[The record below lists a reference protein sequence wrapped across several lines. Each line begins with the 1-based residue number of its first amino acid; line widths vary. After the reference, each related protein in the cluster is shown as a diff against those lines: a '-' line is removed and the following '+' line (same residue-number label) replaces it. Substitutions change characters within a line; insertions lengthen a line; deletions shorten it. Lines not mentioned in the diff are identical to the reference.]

1 MFVALCSVAAA
12 CGGGGDSDGAGYDER
27 PMGYDGEYAPTS
39 APVPAPTL
47 APVPTPILSP
57 TVAAA
62 EPVGALL
69 AVAADGGSVW
79 SGSADG
85 VRVGDVGLRNADVYD
100 DEVGI
105 EGVSADVW
113 DEAVYMAGRGYE
125 IGWAGGD
132 PGGELDVSLPVAT
145 REVSPG
151 DTAFVWFSSPDGT
164 AEYAPGL
171 YHPWNG
177 TVTAAVPA
185 RLLGGTRPADEFW
198 SGVKMMPGVVRSS
211 VEHTPVGY
219 STVVPGGASL
229 VWDGAAWTAVRG
241 AEIAVGGGVY
251 AWDGDGWFAAGTGE
265 ALARGTDLVIAGK
278 SHVWSGSMWVPAV
291 LAALLDAGWV
301 APALKVKGTMDSR
314 ADGTSPQC
322 SGTEL
327 VEDGAPTLGPPE
339 WAEVSKHQLSA
350 VHVCKY
356 PGGDDK
362 VGISLK
368 SNRRGAVL
376 VQVPDNAEDLNV
388 DHQPNEWTRQALAD
402 VASLRHYPGDWPQ
415 PGRTPILL
423 LGGTQMDYTLQRPD
437 QHEASETVAP
447 AAHHTATLAAFNAL
461 TAAIPALW
469 DAAAEIAALY
479 ALGGECWDGLH
490 WHGSIPVG
498 PLVDC
503 LVGVYDHYYSPDP
516 PWEEPWAD
524 PDRAKDKFLEKTGR
538 SIDSRAVD
546 HIHENRGHL
555 IQTVR
560 KLKSIQTAVANAGGW
575 AATMGGP
582 IPWEWDT
589 YRDRDDDRSLNYTL
603 KPKSQRRQ
611 QPDNNT
617 DIGGMSEPADGAVLP
632 TP

>member
-1 MFVALCSVAAA
+1 MATA
-12 CGGGGDSDGAGYDER
+12 CGGAGDSDGMGYDER
-27 PMGYDGEYAPTS
+27 PLGYDGEDDWHAPT
-39 APVPAPTL
+39 PVPAPTS
-47 APVPTPILSP
+47 TPP
-57 TVAAA
+57 PAVAAA

-69 AVAADGGSVW
+69 AVAAGGGSVW

-85 VRVGDVGLRNADVYD
+85 VRVGDVGLRRADVYA

-132 PGGELDVSLPVAT
+132 PGGELDVSLPVT
-145 REVSPG
+145 TGEVSPG
-151 DTAFVWFSSPDGT
+151 DAAFVWFSSPDGT

-177 TVTAAVPA
+177 TVTAAIPA

-211 VEHTPVGY
+211 VEHTPVGF
-219 STVVPGGASL
+219 STVVPGG
-229 VWDGAAWTAVRG
+229 
-241 AEIAVGGGVY
+241 E
-251 AWDGDGWFAAGTGE
+251 
-265 ALARGTDLVIAGK
+265 
-278 SHVWSGSMWVPAV
+278 SHVWNGSRWVPAV

-301 APALKVKGTMDSR
+301 APALKVKGAMDSR
-314 ADGTSPQC
+314 AGGTSPQC
-322 SGTEL
+322 SCTEL

-339 WAEVSKHQLSA
+339 WAEVSKRQLSA

-356 PGGDDK
+356 PAGVDK
-362 VGISLK
+362 VRISLK

-402 VASLRHYPGDWPQ
+402 IASLRHYPGDWPQ
-415 PGRTPILL
+415 PGRIPILL

-437 QHEASETVAP
+437 QDKASETVAP
-447 AAHHTATLAAFNAL
+447 AAHHTAALAAFNAL

-503 LVGVYDHYYSPDP
+503 LVGVYDHYYSADP

-524 PDRAKDKFLEKTGR
+524 PDRTKDKFLEKAGR

-546 HIHENRGHL
+546 HIHENREHL

-589 YRDRDDDRSLNYTL
+589 YHDRDDDRSLNYTL

-611 QPDNNT
+611 RPDNNT
-617 DIGGMSEPADGAVLP
+617 DIGRMPGPTDGAAIS